1 MDGLKNE
8 KVSEKVKKLMSFD
21 KEKLAEEVIK
31 TMMNLHSA
39 RKERD
44 EMEAELV
51 TFKEEEKARYA
62 IFM

>member
-31 TMMNLHSA
+31 AMMNVHSA
-39 RKERD
+39 REERD
-44 EMEAELV
+44 EKEAELV
-51 TFKEEEKARYA
+51 AFKE
-62 IFM
+62 